1 MPSLELILVE
11 LIGWA
16 GAALILIAY
25 YLLSNN
31 KLQGQSFAYQWMNL
45 LGATGLIINSG
56 YHGAIPSLALN
67 LIWLGIAGV
76 AIWNVWRQVQR
87 TKQAGEP

>member
-1 MPSLELILVE
+1 MPSLELIIVE
-11 LIGWA
+11 GAGWL

-25 YLLSNN
+25 YLLSHN

-56 YHGAIPSLALN
+56 YHGAIPSLAVN
-67 LIWLGIAGV
+67 VIWLGIAAV
-76 AIWNVWRQVQR
+76 AIWSIHARVRRARQ
-87 TKQAGEP
+87 TPDG